1 MESRRRILS
10 AMLAALGGA
19 ACTRAGA
26 AAPARSGA
34 LVPAQSPPA
43 GAPPPDPL
51 FAVELRTGPRWDHA
65 KAAHEQAYF
74 REHSANL
81 KKMRDGGHLLVGA
94 RFSDKGFLVVTAASS
109 AAAREMLDADPS
121 VQNQVFAFELHD
133 FRVFYSG
140 CVGAVPA
147 APRRQ
152 SEAIGPGVVAD
163 AGARR

>member
-10 AMLAALGGA
+10 AMLAALGGT
-19 ACTRAGA
+19 ACTRAVA

-34 LVPAQSPPA
+34 LMPVQSPPA

-51 FAVELRTGPRWDHA
+51 FAVELRTGPRWDPA
-65 KAAHEQAYF
+65 KPAHEQAYF

-94 RFSDKGFLVVTAASS
+94 RYSDKGFLVMTAPSA
-109 AAAREMLDADPS
+109 AAARELLDADPS

-140 CVGAVPA
+140 CVGAAPG

-152 SEAIGPGVVAD
+152 SEGMGADAVAD

>member
-19 ACTRAGA
+19 ACARAGA
-26 AAPARSGA
+26 AAPARNGV
-34 LVPAQSPPA
+34 LVPVQAPPA

-51 FAVELRTGPRWDHA
+51 FAVELRTGPRWDPA
-65 KAAHEQAYF
+65 KPAHEQAY
-74 REHSANL
+74 
-81 KKMRDGGHLLVGA
+81 
-94 RFSDKGFLVVTAASS
+94 
-109 AAAREMLDADPS
+109 
-121 VQNQVFAFELHD
+121 

-140 CVGAVPA
+140 CVGATPA

-152 SEAIGPGVVAD
+152 SEAIDPDVVAE